1 MLLPVEKFSSIDF
14 VFIYA
19 VDDKVVFFDS
29 VYFTPEANVGEFV
42 VCLTFRI
49 EKIFGSKNSDPEFL
63 VSLTPTLSELDAVY
77 VVKIGFKGYKLQ
89 ITKTYAAYPEKGF
102 STKSI
107 LKPFELTNPF
117 RQCGS

>member
-1 MLLPVEKFSSIDF
+1 MFLPVEKFSSIDF

-49 EKIFGSKNSDPEFL
+49 EIL
-63 VSLTPTLSELDAVY
+63 V
-77 VVKIGFKGYKLQ
+77 
-89 ITKTYAAYPEKGF
+89 
-102 STKSI
+102 
-107 LKPFELTNPF
+107 
-117 RQCGS
+117 